1 MTATSLPLDKS
12 HARTAF
18 SISLKI
24 AAVVIAVGLIGIVTT
39 TLMTT
44 NAVETEFRREFEASR
59 NEISRQIAANIGGA
73 IRWKK
78 ADVIA
83 ESYKQLAE
91 DPKKPIAALVTVT
104 AGGELLTQYAEAG
117 SDTAGLINLPKSK
130 AGGAETSVRTIYLGD
145 NLVSIAPSGKDAS
158 GQPYGHLVIA
168 WKTDAVSRYISS
180 IRFNLITKLSLTMLA
195 VVVVILVALSRLV
208 TRPLGTIAGRM
219 EALAASDTASPV
231 PYEERGDEIGVIA
244 RSVTTFRDHEV
255 KRLALEETQR
265 QEERV
270 RDTRQRRIESLIDG
284 FRSQVKGLLEH
295 VTVNMADMRKTAG
308 ELTRAAGEANGQ
320 ATSVSAASR
329 DASTNVQTVADAAD
343 QLVQS
348 IREISQNVA
357 RTTSVASQADRDASA
372 SAQRM
377 ASLSAA
383 ANKIGTVVDLIRDI
397 ANQTNLLALNA
408 TIEAARAGEAGK
420 GFAVV
425 ASEVKNLATQ
435 TAKATEE
442 IAGQIGEIQTS
453 THDATQGIEGITRT
467 MSEVNSLATSI
478 AAAIEQQTV
487 ATADISRN
495 VQEAARGTTTVV
507 DNIGAVAFSIER
519 TTGAAGLV
527 DNAAQ
532 KISTTADSLSVA
544 VDSFLRDVSA
554 A

>member
-1 MTATSLPLDKS
+1 MTKAVLSTDKS
-12 HARTAF
+12 RAGTAF
-18 SISLKI
+18 SLRIKI
-24 AAVVIAVGLIGIVTT
+24 AVVVIAVGFIGIVTT
-39 TLMTT
+39 TLMTAS
-44 NAVETEFRREFEASR
+44 AVENEFRREFEASR
-59 NEISRQIAANIGGA
+59 NEIARQIAANIGGA
-73 IRWKK
+73 MRWKK

-104 AGGELLTQYAEAG
+104 AGGELLTQYAEPG
-117 SDTAGLINLPKSK
+117 SDTAGLLNLPKSK

-145 NLVSIAPSGKDAS
+145 NLVSIAPSGKDS
-158 GQPYGHLVIA
+158 GGQPYGHLVIA
-168 WKTDAVSRYISS
+168 WKTEAVSHAINGV
-180 IRFNLITKLSLTMLA
+180 RFNLITKLSLTMLA

-208 TRPLGTIAGRM
+208 TGPLGAIAARM

-231 PYEERGDEIGVIA
+231 PYEERGDEIGAIA

-255 KRLALEETQR
+255 KRLALESAQR
-265 QEERV
+265 KEEQT
-270 RDTRQRRIESLIDG
+270 RDSRQRRVESLIDG
-284 FRSQVKGLLEH
+284 FRNKVKGLLGD
-295 VTVNMADMRKTAG
+295 VTVNMTDMRKTAG
-308 ELTRAAGEANGQ
+308 DLTRAAGEANGQ
-320 ATSVSAASR
+320 ATSVSAASK

-348 IREISQNVA
+348 IREISQNVT
-357 RTTSVASQADRDASA
+357 RTTSVASQADRDAAA

-377 ASLSAA
+377 AFLSAA

-425 ASEVKNLATQ
+425 AAEVKNLATQ

-453 THDATQGIEGITRT
+453 TLDATQGIEGITRT
-467 MSEVNSLATSI
+467 MSEVNALATSI

-487 ATADISRN
+487 ATSEISRN

-507 DNIGAVAFSIER
+507 TSIGAVASSIER

-532 KISTTADSLSVA
+532 KIGTMADSLSTA
-544 VDSFLRDVSA
+544 IDSFLRDVSA

>member
-1 MTATSLPLDKS
+1 MTTTPLSLDKN
-12 HARTAF
+12 HTRTAF
-18 SISLKI
+18 SLSLKI
-24 AAVVIAVGLIGIVTT
+24 AAVVVAVGLVGIVTT

-44 NAVETEFRREFEASR
+44 SAVETEFRREFEASR
-59 NEISRQIAANIGGA
+59 NEIARQIAANIGGA

-78 ADVIA
+78 ADVIT
-83 ESYKQLAE
+83 ESYRQLAE

-104 AGGELLTQYAEAG
+104 AGGELLTQYAAPG
-117 SDTAGLINLPKSK
+117 SDAAGLINLPKSK
-130 AGGAETSVRTIYLGD
+130 ADGAETSVRTIYLGD
-145 NLVSIAPSGKDAS
+145 DLVSIAPSGKDAS

-168 WKTDAVSRYISS
+168 WKTETVSNAISGV
-180 IRFNLITKLSLTMLA
+180 RFSLITKLSLTMLA
-195 VVVVILVALSRLV
+195 VVGVILAALSRLV
-208 TRPLGTIAGRM
+208 TGPLGTIAQRM
-219 EALAASDTASPV
+219 EALAASDTTSPV
-231 PYEERGDEIGVIA
+231 PYGERGDEIGVIA

-265 QEERV
+265 QEERI
-270 RDTRQRRIESLIDG
+270 RDGRQRRIEGLIDG
-284 FRSQVKGLLEH
+284 FRGQVKGLLEH

-320 ATSVSAASR
+320 ATSVSAASK
-329 DASTNVQTVADAAD
+329 DASANVQTVADAAD

-442 IAGQIGEIQTS
+442 IAGQIGEIQAS
-453 THDATQGIEGITRT
+453 TLDATQGIEGITRT

-478 AAAIEQQTV
+478 AAAIEEQTV
-487 ATADISRN
+487 ATSDISRN
-495 VQEAARGTTTVV
+495 VQEAARGTTSVV
-507 DNIGAVAFSIER
+507 TNIGAVASSIER

-527 DNAAQ
+527 DNAAH

>member
-487 ATADISRN
+487 ATSDISRN